1 MKNRIAVFAILILA
15 LSICAWGQATIKLG
29 GKVTVTTAGTRVQLS
44 STVTRVS
51 GIYIEADEDNTG
63 VIFIGTSAVTGDS
76 YIAALNAGEGFS
88 WTQQAGGPAVVP
100 TSIYIDSDANTQSV
114 QWGYW

>member
-1 MKNRIAVFAILILA
+1 MKIGKILIGFSVLLFS
-15 LSICAWGQATIKLG
+15 LSLWSQSTIKLG
-29 GKVTVTTAGTRVQLS
+29 GKVTVANAGTRVQLS
-44 STVTRVS
+44 STVVRVS
-51 GIYIEADEDNTG
+51 GVYIEADEDNTG
-63 VIFIGTSAVTGDS
+63 VIFIGTSAVSGDS
-76 YIAALNAGEGFS
+76 YISALNAGEGFS